1 MNVDKFLF
9 HVDFIVLDMLEDIEL
24 SLILSRPF
32 LVTRRALIDVREGT
46 LVLRIQ
52 NEQVTFNVFTLIKCP
67 SKHKIYFQ
75 DNMIDRKV
83 AKAFKDKHPSDL
95 SNVNLTIHDE
105 ASSPYFHKERPNFKK
120 LRLCLYRS
128 SHPFMSLLE
137 QSLELL
143 LFLFF
148 SFVFS
153 YTFFC

>member
-1 MNVDKFLF
+1 MNANKFLF

-24 SLILSRPF
+24 PLILSQPF

-52 NEQVTFNVFTLIKCP
+52 NEQVTFNVFTLTKYP
-67 SKHKIYFQ
+67 SKHKNYFQ
-75 DNMIDRKV
+75 GNMIDRKV
-83 AKAFKDKHPSDL
+83 AKAFKDKPPSDI
-95 SNVNLTIHDE
+95 SNVNLT
-105 ASSPYFHKERPNFKK
+105 YFHKERPNFKK
-120 LRLCLYRS
+120 LRLCPYRS

-148 SFVFS
+148 GFVFS